1 MSYSLS
7 STLGRGPKFKL
18 SEEYNYQH
26 ETIVYESKLSNV
38 SNPEMVYHI
47 CHQLINACW
56 LPGQPLAPIDK
67 TTLNGYKEQVVF
79 LLTKG
84 SSLNRKSRGK
94 MKPKE
99 SKKNV
104 NHEPLASKKNVNPE
118 INLGAMDSPSF
129 SSDNPHQSLEN
140 LNYQNLLSQVKMVP
154 EVVEPEIF
162 QICNYL
168 ELPTPKISK
177 CSPGSMT
184 RFSTQEQM
192 LITIQQ
198 QNEKIKVLESFQSR
212 LLKMASLILNEKDM
226 KIRDEF
232 I

>member
-1 MSYSLS
+1 
-7 STLGRGPKFKL
+7 
-18 SEEYNYQH
+18 
-26 ETIVYESKLSNV
+26 
-38 SNPEMVYHI
+38 
-47 CHQLINACW
+47 
-56 LPGQPLAPIDK
+56 
-67 TTLNGYKEQVVF
+67 
-79 LLTKG
+79 
-84 SSLNRKSRGK
+84 

-129 SSDNPHQSLEN
+129 SSDNPPQFLEN
-140 LNYQNLLSQVKMVP
+140 LNSQNLLSQVKMVP

-168 ELPTPKISK
+168 ELHTPKISK

-212 LLKMASLILNEKDM
+212 LLKMASLILNEKDL